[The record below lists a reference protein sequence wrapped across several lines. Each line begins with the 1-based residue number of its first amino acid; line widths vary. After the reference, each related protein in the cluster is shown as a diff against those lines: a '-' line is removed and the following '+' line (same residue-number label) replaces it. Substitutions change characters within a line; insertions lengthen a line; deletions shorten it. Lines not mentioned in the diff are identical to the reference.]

1 MKLKLHWQILIA
13 MALAWLFYLML
24 GESSRIVEPLGV
36 VFIRLLKMIIIP
48 LVVLSIITG
57 VARVGD
63 SKKLGRLG
71 VKTLAYYLVTSLLA
85 IVLGLILVNLI
96 QPGKVAD
103 LPPDLSFS
111 SDQLHKPDSPL
122 DVYRGLVNI
131 FSDSV
136 GAVIIAKSEGD
147 ELQPKGS

>member
-1 MKLKLHWQILIA
+1 
-13 MALAWLFYLML
+13 ML